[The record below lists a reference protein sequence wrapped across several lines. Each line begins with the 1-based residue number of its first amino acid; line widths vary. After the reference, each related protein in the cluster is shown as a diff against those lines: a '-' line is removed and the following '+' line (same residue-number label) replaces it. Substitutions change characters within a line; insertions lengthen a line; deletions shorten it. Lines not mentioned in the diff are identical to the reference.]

1 VSALGVEEQ
10 RVNVVVDF
18 TDPAEKWQALGDSYR
33 VEARIVIWEDVN
45 VLKIPAGAVFRQGDG
60 WAVFRASNG
69 RASLCPV
76 RIGRSSGLE
85 TEVLDG
91 LEENDRAVV
100 HPSDRIQDGV
110 VLRVR

>member
-1 VSALGVEEQ
+1 M
-10 RVNVVVDF
+10 
-18 TDPAEKWQALGDSYR
+18 
-33 VEARIVIWEDVN
+33 N
-45 VLKIPAGAVFRQGDG
+45 VLKIPAGAVFRQGNS
-60 WAVFRASNG
+60 WAVFRVSNG
-69 RASLCPV
+69 RASLRPV

-91 LEENDRAVV
+91 LEENDRVVV